1 MTKKVKRYSEEFKA
15 EAVKAIENNGG
26 NVSGTARQ
34 LGLPM
39 QKLANWQRKAN
50 QGKLKGTKQFDSEL
64 MAVIEE
70 NKRLKRELKIA
81 QEEREI
87 LKKATAYFARN
98 GPDLSTNLSS
108 RQLRRIF
115 NFYIGT
121 TPKEFSNVVRFQY
134 ILNATPSKQTLKNDK
149 LYLDL
154 GFFDQAHF
162 IKSFKSFY
170 GITPSKAFL

>member
-98 GPDLSTNLSS
+98 GQPNDSYTESIKPSRNKDGNLKWLTALKKTLLIFRSVQLENTLTTRTTN
-108 RQLRRIF
+108 I
-115 NFYIGT
+115 
-121 TPKEFSNVVRFQY
+121 
-134 ILNATPSKQTLKNDK
+134 PS
-149 LYLDL
+149 YL
-154 GFFDQAHF
+154 
-162 IKSFKSFY
+162 
-170 GITPSKAFL
+170 